1 MSPRVEKATW
11 SPAWLTEHVA
21 EQAMSAWRGVEDQ
34 HIASTMRLVDSAAEQ
49 DVLEQLLEGSKPP
62 AADHPP
68 GQHYLLFTPFRYRP
82 AHPSRFRK
90 AGTLGVWYG
99 ARELKT
105 AAAEVAYWR
114 WRFIMDS
121 AGLVREALITRHTFF
136 EARVHGPCVDL
147 TAPPWS
153 RHAKAWQH
161 PSDYGATQALAEAAA
176 QQGVHWVRYASVRDE
191 GGVCAVA
198 LTPFALS
205 ASVPMPES
213 RWQCK
218 ATRSSVMM
226 SGPEGHLFWDFG

>member
-1 MSPRVEKATW
+1 MSSLAQQTGWE
-11 SPAWLTEHVA
+11 PAWLTEHVA

-49 DVLEQLLEGSKPP
+49 DALEQLLEGSKPSLP
-62 AADHPP
+62 DHPP

-99 ARELKT
+99 AAELKT

-121 AGLVREALITRHTFF
+121 AGLVREALITQHTFF
-136 EARVHGPCVDL
+136 EARVQGPCVDL
-147 TAPPWS
+147 TAKPWS

-161 PSDYGATQALAEAAA
+161 PNDYSATQALAEVAAEH
-176 QQGVHWVRYASVRDE
+176 GVHWVRYASVRDE

-198 LTPFALS
+198 LTPRALS
-205 ASVPMPES
+205 ARKPMPES

-226 SGPEGHLFWDFG
+226 SGPDGHLFWNFG